1 MVEPCRKIPF
11 AQHDKLKAELERME
25 AMGVITKIHEPT
37 EWVNSFVPV
46 TKPNGKLRVCLDP
59 RHLNKAIKREHFK
72 LPTRDEVTSQF
83 ANAKMFSKLD
93 ASNGFWQ
100 MKLEDGS
107 TNFCTFNTP
116 FGRYKYLRLP
126 FGISSAPEIYHRT
139 INSLFSHLEG
149 VDTSMD
155 DIIVYGSTPQE
166 HDERLEATM
175 NVVREVGLKL
185 KKKKCEVGVE
195 ELTYLGDTISANGL
209 KPDKRKVEAIQQMQ
223 RPENKADIQV
233 WSIIWLDTFQIY
245 LPEHYH

>member
-25 AMGVITKIHEPT
+25 AMGVITKIHKPT
-37 EWVNSFVPV
+37 EFVNSFVPV
-46 TKPNGKLRVCLDP
+46 TKPNGKLRVCLDR
-59 RHLNKAIKREHFK
+59 RHLNKPIKREHFK

-93 ASNGFWQ
+93 ASNGFCL

-116 FGRYKYLRLP
+116 FGQYKYLRLP

-139 INSLFSHLEG
+139 INSVFSHLEG

-155 DIIVYGSTPQE
+155 DIIVNGSTPQE

-185 KKKKCEVGVE
+185 QKDKC
-195 ELTYLGDTISANGL
+195 
-209 KPDKRKVEAIQQMQ
+209 
-223 RPENKADIQV
+223 
-233 WSIIWLDTFQIY
+233 
-245 LPEHYH
+245 